1 MIYIMEEKIININIK
16 KIIIKMKIL
25 FFVIYLYKRFK
36 DFGWYMFYALKKS
49 IFPYFVNITYKFL
62 LN

>member
-36 DFGWYMFYALKKS
+36 DFG
-49 IFPYFVNITYKFL
+49 
-62 LN
+62 